1 MGKNENKFHWVFL
14 CCQIGSLSALPW
26 GTAPL
31 FTHAIGVGL
40 CSGLQSETSQIFL
53 LAGKSL
59 DPTLRAVMNQ
69 YTPFGPGVRAD
80 SRHRELTGTELATDH
95 QGFCA
100 RLVHSSIPE
109 NIKKFGTT
117 LSQQVCWSNCFIIQS
132 PAEKLWLLLYWYL
145 LICFHGESP
154 FQRLRMPSDMQMSQ
168 DDFVFVFQVDQGAEI
183 VPRWKPCVLREA
195 TKELDFK
202 AWLSYLR
209 AFLMTF

>member
-1 MGKNENKFHWVFL
+1 MKINFTGCFYAVRLVH
-14 CCQIGSLSALPW
+14 SALPW
-26 GTAPL
+26 STALL
-31 FTHAIGVGL
+31 FTHAVGIGL

-95 QGFCA
+95 RGFCA
-100 RLVHSSIPE
+100 RLVHSSVPE

-132 PAEKLWLLLYWYL
+132 PAEKLWLLLYDT
-145 LICFHGESP
+145 CSSA
-154 FQRLRMPSDMQMSQ
+154 FQEKAHSSGWGCRQTKQMSQ
-168 DDFVFVFQVDQGAEI
+168 VDFVFVIQVDQGAET
-183 VPRWKPCVLREA
+183 VPKWQPCLLREA

-202 AWLSYLR
+202 ARLSYLR
-209 AFLMTF
+209 AFLMTS